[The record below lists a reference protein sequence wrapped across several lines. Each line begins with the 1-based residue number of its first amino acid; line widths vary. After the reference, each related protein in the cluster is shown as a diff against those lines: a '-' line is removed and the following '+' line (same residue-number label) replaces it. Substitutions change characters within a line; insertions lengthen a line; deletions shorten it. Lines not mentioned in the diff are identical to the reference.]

1 MTDFKDENPA
11 YTMHQI
17 KKLEKRVLRNKIVIG
32 GYFVGAVVLAAA
44 NIVVSG
50 QDAGMEVGPAV
61 ELALWTVLIVVSL
74 FAGGWAFKMLILDD
88 NKRDLERLVER
99 VRWSPAPL
107 LGVVRPEDDKEQLN
121 LFLKS
126 FWWKNTRDE

>member
-17 KKLEKRVLRNKIVIG
+17 KKLEKRVLRNKIMIG
-32 GYFVGAVVLAAA
+32 LYFVGAVVLAAA

-50 QDAGMEVGPAV
+50 QDAGMKVGPAV

-74 FAGGWAFKMLILDD
+74 FSAGWAFKMLILDD

-121 LFLKS
+121 MFLKS